1 MYLSVCMCVCV
12 SDTNDKIN
20 KCLCRLYIYNDDD
33 NGIKQKN
40 KKNQHNFII
49 HKVFSLPKKMKN
61 FCLIM
66 ENGENISICRLHTH
80 YVNYKKRKKGLH
92 EKKHV

>member
-1 MYLSVCMCVCV
+1 MYLSVCVCVCV

-49 HKVFSLPKKMKN
+49 HKVFSLPKKNEKFLFDYGKWREYFN
-61 FCLIM
+61 L
-66 ENGENISICRLHTH
+66 SVTHTLCKLQ
-80 YVNYKKRKKGLH
+80 KK
-92 EKKHV
+92 EKRFT